1 MSQLKGTPALQGR
14 EDVSAPTQEEIAA
27 LIKSV
32 DSGSADPFEL
42 VGRMADA
49 LEALAKERAQLDYC
63 IFFKSQAEAAKRIR
77 GRTPKLDERAKVDG
91 IEAAAIARHLAAVLA
106 EGQDQ

>member
-1 MSQLKGTPALQGR
+1 MT
-14 EDVSAPTQEEIAA
+14 APTQEEIAA

-63 IFFKSQAEAAKRIR
+63 IFFNSHDETAKRISA
-77 GRTPKLDERAKVDG
+77 RTPKFAERAKVDE
-91 IEAAAIARHLAAVLA
+91 IEAAAIARHLAAITSDK
-106 EGQDQ
+106 GQSQ